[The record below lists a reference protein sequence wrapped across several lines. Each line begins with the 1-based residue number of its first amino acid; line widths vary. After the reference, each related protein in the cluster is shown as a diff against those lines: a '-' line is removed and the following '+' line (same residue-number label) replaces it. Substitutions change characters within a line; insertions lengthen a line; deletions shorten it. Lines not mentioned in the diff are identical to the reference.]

1 MLLFYVSTAFGR
13 ELWSVIR
20 ADYATVLPDNSDLKL
35 LYRVR
40 LVCVPCLV

>member
-1 MLLFYVSTAFGR
+1 MLLFDAFTAFGR